1 MAGFVKLCKNVP
13 IMALDSSSHFIN
25 LSYKCYITLRL
36 VLLVPSNT
44 ILRIYRHII
53 LDAVHFVLQFKF
65 LSFQEGDVELLSA
78 VAAGKIPPHVR
89 VVIADNPKI
98 VSFPR

>member
-1 MAGFVKLCKNVP
+1 MYGP
-13 IMALDSSSHFIN
+13 D
-25 LSYKCYITLRL
+25 
-36 VLLVPSNT
+36 
-44 ILRIYRHII
+44 RHIV

-89 VVIADNPKI
+89 VIIADNPSN
-98 VSFPR
+98 VSYPSRGVGGCLTVSVTN